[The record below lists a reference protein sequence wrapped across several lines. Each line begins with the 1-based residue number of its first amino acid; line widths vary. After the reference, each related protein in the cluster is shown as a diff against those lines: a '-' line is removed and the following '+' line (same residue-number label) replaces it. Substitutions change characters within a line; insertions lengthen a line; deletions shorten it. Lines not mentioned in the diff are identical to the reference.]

1 MITNLSV
8 SAVSV
13 IYNFQ
18 LLKYI
23 GDSGVIAYGIIMYVS
38 FIFIG
43 CFLGFSVGTAPI
55 IGYNYGAQNTDE
67 LKSVFKKSLLFYAVS
82 AVALTAIAELS
93 AKPLAMIF
101 VSQDAALLDFATRAI
116 RIFSISFIISGFNI
130 YASAF
135 FTALNNGVIS
145 AVISISRTLLFQIG
159 AVFLMPLIFGIDG
172 IWSATIIAEFVTLT
186 VSVACVIALRKK
198 YNYL

>member
-1 MITNLSV
+1 M
-8 SAVSV
+8 
-13 IYNFQ
+13 
-18 LLKYI
+18 
-23 GDSGVIAYGIIMYVS
+23 
-38 FIFIG
+38 
-43 CFLGFSVGTAPI
+43 
-55 IGYNYGAQNTDE
+55 
-67 LKSVFKKSLLFYAVS
+67 LFYAVS
-82 AVALTAIAELS
+82 AVALTAIAELL

-101 VSQDAALLDFATRAI
+101 VSHDAALLDFATRAI

-186 VSVACVIALRKK
+186 VSVACVIAWRKK